1 MGTTLNKYQ
10 AGKAATR
17 EREYNIIYGG
27 ISTTIATR
35 TQREAKAYAAGMVTA
50 FRMAGYFFP
59 VRLFDS
65 DHKEI
70 CTFNK

>member
-1 MGTTLNKYQ
+1 MKTTLNKYQ
-10 AGKAATR
+10 VGKAATR
-17 EREYNIIYGG
+17 EKKYIIIYGG
-27 ISTTIATR
+27 LSKTIATR
-35 TQREAKAYAAGMVTA
+35 TQREAKAYAAGMATG
-50 FRMAGYFFP
+50 FKMAGYFFP